1 MNVALKLV
9 VVDFVLKEVLA
20 RLSEFEV
27 TQPPS
32 KKVLLDS
39 ISGLR
44 LRFLFFDFFG
54 AFFGVLLFV
63 FSVFCALVVIGRNLV
78 ADGLCGLDEILLE

>member
-1 MNVALKLV
+1 LNVALKLV

-20 RLSEFEV
+20 RLPEFEV

-32 KKVLLDS
+32 EEVLLDS

-54 AFFGVLLFV
+54 AFFGVLFV
-63 FSVFCALVVIGRNLV
+63 FTVFCALVVIGSNLV
-78 ADGLCGLDEILLE
+78 ADGLCGLDKILLE